1 MILKDG
7 AGAAWHGSLEEAAV
21 TEGRN
26 KDREKRGRGT
36 EGLFRGVQ
44 EGSGLCPP
52 RGTSHPLPSPSL
64 HPAALE
70 APCPPGLV
78 RAVGRGRK
86 TAVFLVPS
94 SWAGTGGKPLSAEG
108 HCQQL
113 SPLPLSSP
121 GSSPCFGLRAGH
133 HPEAAW
139 PPCFAKALPSAQP
152 FRKVSL
158 TRPVCTCCL
167 FAVGTLR
174 TLVQLWGQEI
184 GAQTLCT
191 PHHCPCSLG
200 PPPPPPGSPVGT
212 APVRPESP
220 PASPVSSPPA
230 SPGPV

>member
-1 MILKDG
+1 M
-7 AGAAWHGSLEEAAV
+7 
-21 TEGRN
+21 TEGGIKTGRRGDGGQ
-26 KDREKRGRGT
+26 KDCLQGSRKGVACVPRG
-36 EGLFRGVQ
+36 
-44 EGSGLCPP
+44 
-52 RGTSHPLPSPSL
+52 GTSHPLPSPSL

-78 RAVGRGRK
+78 RAVGRGHK
-86 TAVFLVPS
+86 MAVFLVPS
-94 SWAGTGGKPLSAEG
+94 SWAGTGGKPLSAES

-200 PPPPPPGSPVGT
+200 PPPPPSGSPAGT

-220 PASPVSSPPA
+220 AASPVSSPPA